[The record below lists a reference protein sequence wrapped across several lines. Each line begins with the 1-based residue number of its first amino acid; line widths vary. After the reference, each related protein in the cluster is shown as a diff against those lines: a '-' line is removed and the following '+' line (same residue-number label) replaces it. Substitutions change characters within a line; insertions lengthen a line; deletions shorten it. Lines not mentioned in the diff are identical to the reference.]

1 MNERM
6 NEWINKWIE
15 RYKYQ
20 ILVNQSKWY
29 VTETTALNKQAA
41 AAAAREIRFEEFV
54 LGKSIVDR

>member
-1 MNERM
+1 M
-6 NEWINKWIE
+6 NEWINEWIE

-41 AAAAREIRFEEFV
+41 AAAAAAAREIRFEEFV